1 MIRRPPRSTPLYSS
15 AASDVY
21 KRQGC
26 LLSYRPVQIPNHELL
41 VRRTCHPIRSRRMW
55 VPLDIGDFPRRTVG
69 KEPRRCIQVIE
80 VQYIQ
85 PRFGAKDDFLVRR
98 TQTHASHRLVDI
110 NDGRCQGLGSW
121 SRSLRHGQEQGSIL
135 TFLHTTR
142 VFMAPSCGVCLLYT
156 SPSPRDG
163 LLSRMPSSA

>member
-1 MIRRPPRSTPLYSS
+1 MRGWRL
-15 AASDVY
+15 
-21 KRQGC
+21 GC

-41 VRRTCHPIRSRRMW
+41 VRRTCHPIRSRGMW

-85 PRFGAKDDFLVRR
+85 PRFGAEDDFLVRR

-110 NDGRCQGLGSW
+110 NDGRCRVLDPGPVRCAMAKSKGQNLDISPHDARFHGAIMRGLY
-121 SRSLRHGQEQGSIL
+121 
-135 TFLHTTR
+135 
-142 VFMAPSCGVCLLYT
+142 LYFI
-156 SPSPRDG
+156 DG
-163 LLSRMPSSA
+163 ENV